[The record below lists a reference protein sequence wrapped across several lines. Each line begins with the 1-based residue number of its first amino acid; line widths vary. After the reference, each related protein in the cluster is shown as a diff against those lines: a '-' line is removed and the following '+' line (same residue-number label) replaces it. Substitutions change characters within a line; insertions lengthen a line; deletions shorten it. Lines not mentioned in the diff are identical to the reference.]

1 MGLILA
7 SQSPRRRELL
17 ARLGLPFTVE
27 AAGVDET
34 MDPDRD
40 PFDEVARL
48 SQAKAAA
55 AGAGPDDTVI
65 AADTVVVLDGTVLG
79 KPKGPDGAAHMLH
92 ALSGRDHQVMSG
104 LTVRRGEQVWSL
116 TAVTRVWFRA
126 LSGAEIAAYVASG
139 EPHGQG
145 GGLRHSGTC
154 RQLCRAVGRGLLQCG
169 GPPPLSAGWAAP
181 PGGRRGPWV
190 LTGAHLH
197 QNCEVRVA

>member
-55 AGAGPDDTVI
+55 GGAGPDDTVI

-139 EPHGQG
+139 EPLDKAGAYGIQG
-145 GGLRHSGTC
+145 LAASFVERLDGDYYNVVGLP
-154 RQLCRAVGRGLLQCG
+154 LCPLVGLLRQ
-169 GPPPLSAGWAAP
+169 AGVE
-181 PGGRRGPWV
+181 V
-190 LTGAHLH
+190 LG
-197 QNCEVRVA
+197 C

>member
-48 SQAKAAA
+48 SQANAAA

-79 KPKGPDGAAHMLH
+79 KPKSPADAARMLH
-92 ALSGRDHQVMSG
+92 ALSGRPHQVMSG
-104 LTVRRGEQVWSL
+104 LTVRRGGQQWSL
-116 TAVTRVWFRA
+116 TAVTKVWFRP

-139 EPHGQG
+139 EPLDKAGAYGIQG
-145 GGLRHSGTC
+145 LGSLFVKEIRGDYCNVVGFPLA
-154 RQLCRAVGRGLLQCG
+154 RAVRELERLMKED
-169 GPPPLSAGWAAP
+169 W
-181 PGGRRGPWV
+181 
-190 LTGAHLH
+190 
-197 QNCEVRVA
+197 